1 MARAGRIA
9 LRGVLALLLLAFPA
23 ASVALRTTLAQ
34 TTQDEVCFKC
44 KSSMLAPSS
53 SATLDDR
60 VRACHEQ
67 TRPPG
72 AEYDLSFLVVNELLL
87 EGATKTSYECCLRTT
102 EHLRHGIDKWD
113 ASVDVS
119 ADGCNFDNQATTAGV
134 PVRRSAYEWS
144 NFPGFDGNLGS
155 NTCSDGADELSAP
168 FMQGGYESF
177 FGQTFASRETYTARV
192 YGGGQCSYGRTIEYD
207 THMAFS
213 WSGDSRTAS
222 TARRECALLCMHQ
235 TSNHQYGNWDCNAF
249 SYWLVPATA
258 SEYL

>member
-34 TTQDEVCFKC
+34 TSQDEVCFKC

-168 FMQGGYESF
+168 SCKVGMK
-177 FGQTFASRETYTARV
+177 ASSAKPLRLARRTRRASTEEV
-192 YGGGQCSYGRTIEYD
+192 SAATEGRSSTTPTWRSLEWRL
-207 THMAFS
+207 THH
-213 WSGDSRTAS
+213 S
-222 TARRECALLCMHQ
+222 TARRECALLCMHRRPT
-235 TSNHQYGNWDCNAF
+235 TSTGIGLQRLQLLAGACDR
-249 SYWLVPATA
+249 LGV
-258 SEYL
+258 L